1 MPKHARVKARRG
13 WVLVA
18 ALAGLTGVALGAFGA
33 HGLKDILN
41 AAETT
46 LWSKAVFYHLSHAVA
61 LLTVVL
67 HAAGSDKS
75 RYRHTLWGFSLGILF
90 FSGSLYLMALTDWRW
105 LAWLTPIGGLLFL
118 WGWFGLMVHDPGRR

>member
-1 MPKHARVKARRG
+1 MPKQAKVNARRG

-18 ALAGLTGVALGAFGA
+18 ALAGMTGVALGAFGA
-33 HGLKDILN
+33 HSLKDILN

-46 LWSKAVFYHLSHAVA
+46 LWSKAVFYHLTHAVA

-67 HAAGSDKS
+67 HAKGSARS
-75 RYRHTLWGFSLGILF
+75 CYRHTLWGFSMGILF

-118 WGWFGLMVHDPGRR
+118 WGWLGLIMQDLGRR

>member
-1 MPKHARVKARRG
+1 MPKQAKVNARRG

-18 ALAGLTGVALGAFGA
+18 ALAGMTGVALGAFGA
-33 HGLKDILN
+33 HSLKDILN

-46 LWSKAVFYHLSHAVA
+46 LWSKAVFYHLTHAVA

-67 HAAGSDKS
+67 HAKGSARS
-75 RYRHTLWGFSLGILF
+75 CYRHTLWGFSTGILF

-118 WGWFGLMVHDPGRR
+118 WGWLGLIMQDLGRR

>member
-1 MPKHARVKARRG
+1 MPKQAKVNARRG

-18 ALAGLTGVALGAFGA
+18 ALAGMTGVALGAFGA
-33 HGLKDILN
+33 HSLKDILN

-46 LWSKAVFYHLSHAVA
+46 LWSKAVFYHLTHAVA

-67 HAAGSDKS
+67 HAKGSARS
-75 RYRHTLWGFSLGILF
+75 CYRHTLWGFSMGILF

-118 WGWFGLMVHDPGRR
+118 WGWLGLIMQDPGRR

>member
-1 MPKHARVKARRG
+1 MPKQAKVNARRG

-18 ALAGLTGVALGAFGA
+18 ALAGMTGVALGAFGA
-33 HGLKDILN
+33 HSLKDILN

-46 LWSKAVFYHLSHAVA
+46 LWSKAVFYHLTHAVA

-67 HAAGSDKS
+67 HAKGSARS
-75 RYRHTLWGFSLGILF
+75 CYRHTLWGFSMGILF

-118 WGWFGLMVHDPGRR
+118 WGWLGLIMQDLGRQ